1 MGCCATD
8 EYRNCEW
15 EAQVLTSLAAS
26 QRPPGVADDQVGGR
40 ALSRSLAD
48 FSLATLG
55 ADFSGVRLHVDG
67 HAPAAAPTAG
77 NSYGQGAGYV
87 PNAGQ
92 ARAGSG
98 STSPCNPGYWP
109 MRAAQMLTHCDP
121 TVTCFSADF
130 RTGRS
135 GS

>member
-1 MGCCATD
+1 MGCGARD

-15 EAQVLTSLAAS
+15 EAQVRTSLAAS
-26 QRPPGVADDQVGGR
+26 QRPPGVADDQVGER

-48 FSLATLG
+48 PFLATLG
-55 ADFSGVRLHVDG
+55 ADFSGARLHVDG
-67 HAPAAAPTAG
+67 HAPAAADAVAPTAG
-77 NSYGQGAGYV
+77 
-87 PNAGQ
+87 
-92 ARAGSG
+92 GSA

-121 TVTCFSADF
+121 TVTCSSADF

-135 GS
+135 GL